1 MKVKCSGE
9 FDIEIKYDGLTVL
22 HHKLDSRLSYA
33 VRKTLQ
39 FPPGYIVV
47 GNKPFEIVYDN

>member
-1 MKVKCSGE
+1 MRVKCSGE
-9 FDIEIKYDGLTVL
+9 YDIEIKYDGLTVM

-39 FPPGYIVV
+39 FPAGYIVV
-47 GNKPFEIVYDN
+47 GDKSFEILV

>member
-9 FDIEIKYDGLTVL
+9 FDIEIKYDGLTVM

-47 GNKPFEIVYDN
+47 GNKPFEILVQ